1 MGRSQE
7 TFNKKEVRKK
17 KEKKRKEKA
26 EKRLARKENESK
38 GGLDD
43 MIAYVDEYGNI
54 SETPPDP
61 SKKSKIKAE
70 DIEVS
75 IPTRTEDPNAGAG
88 RTGLLTFFN
97 DSKGFGFIRDT
108 ITKESVFV
116 HMNNFQDDIREGDTV
131 SFNVERGPKG
141 LSAIEVKLVK

>member
-7 TFNKKEVRKK
+7 TFNKKEVRKR
-17 KEKKRKEKA
+17 KEKKRKEKQ
-26 EKRLARKENESK
+26 EKRLARKDTESK
-38 GGLDD
+38 GGDD
-43 MIAYVDEYGNI
+43 MIAYVDEYGNL
-54 SETPPDP
+54 SSTPPDP
-61 SKKSKIKAE
+61 SKKSRIKAE

-75 IPTRTEDPNAGAG
+75 IPTREEGHDTHVQ

-116 HMNNFQDDIREGDTV
+116 HMNNFQDDIREGDKV

-141 LSAIEVKLVK
+141 LSAIDVKLTK